1 MPDNSTFEVAAFRG
15 RWLVTVAG
23 RPLMLCEDCSAAF
36 AAVRDAERL
45 MADAEPSRC
54 ASPGRAA

>member
-1 MPDNSTFEVAAFRG
+1 MPDKTTFEVAAFRG

-23 RPLMLCEDCSAAF
+23 RPLMLCEDCHAAF

-45 MADAEPSRC
+45 MADEAPSWRPP
-54 ASPGRAA
+54 AGRAA